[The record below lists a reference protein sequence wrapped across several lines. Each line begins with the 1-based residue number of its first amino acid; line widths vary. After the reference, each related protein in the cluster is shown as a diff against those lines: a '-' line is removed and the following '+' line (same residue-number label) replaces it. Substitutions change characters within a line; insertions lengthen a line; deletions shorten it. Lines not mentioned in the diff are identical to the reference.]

1 MGPSCRLGL
10 NHDSVE
16 EQEALQ
22 PRARVSLEEG
32 KRKQDRSASSCE
44 FKLLPSCPGRQILS
58 PGSQASGDSWLG
70 DAGRAGTCPSAPAPL
85 PATAPCASAR
95 AALGKGAPSRRD
107 WGTLG
112 SFLLQELTRAAPAPS
127 TTQALCFGD
136 EESHGALQE
145 RVWGSRGAILGAPPG
160 QEAGSHR
167 GLPGT
172 STPLPGHELPQ
183 HELNP
188 RHCCS

>member
-1 MGPSCRLGL
+1 MTLWKSRKPCSPVHGSVWKKGRENKTDPSAVVNLSCY
-10 NHDSVE
+10 
-16 EQEALQ
+16 
-22 PRARVSLEEG
+22 RVAQEG
-32 KRKQDRSASSCE
+32 KYSAQDLRP
-44 FKLLPSCPGRQILS
+44 LGTL
-58 PGSQASGDSWLG
+58 GSGTQAG
-70 DAGRAGTCPSAPAPL
+70 AGTCPSAPAPL

-112 SFLLQELTRAAPAPS
+112 SFLLQEPARAAPAPS

-136 EESHGALQE
+136 EESHGAFHE
-145 RVWGSRGAILGAPPG
+145 RVWGSRAAILGAPPG